1 MGLLKRL
8 LRLLAGPPIEPPPPP
23 IPPVV
28 QGPDIRLALR
38 HVNDRRPTADLLWED
53 RLASAA
59 QRHAQ
64 DIAKLGT
71 RTHVG
76 SDGST
81 PASRA
86 FRAGYGVAAVG
97 EVLAVVHPRAVPP
110 GMAIQEFV
118 ARMWFDSDEHRA
130 IASDDDYLFAGV
142 GMAVAED
149 GRQFWVLLAAGR
161 AM

>member
-1 MGLLKRL
+1 MTWLKRL
-8 LRLLAGPPIEPPPPP
+8 LRLIAGPPVGPTPPP
-23 IPPVV
+23 IPAVV
-28 QGPDIRLALR
+28 QGPGIRLALR

-59 QRHAQ
+59 QGHAG

-76 SDGST
+76 PDGST

-97 EVLAVVHPRAVPP
+97 EVLAVVHPKAVPP
-110 GMAIQEFV
+110 GMPVQEFV
-118 ARMWFDSDEHRA
+118 ARMWFNSDDHRA
-130 IASDDDYLFAGV
+130 IVSDDDYLFAGV